1 MKFIS
6 RRFYSSVIEKT
17 VMISRSTDVFE
28 NLALEHW
35 YYQHSDFTNKSMLL
49 LWMNSNCV
57 VIGRHQNP
65 WLEINFDPDSNVQI
79 ARRNSGG
86 GTVFHDC
93 GNLNMTFFTHR
104 NVYNRKKNL
113 ELIVETL
120 KTEWNVVTEINERED
135 IVIENKYK
143 VKGFSNNKFHP
154 LPCNKINY
162 LTSVIY
168 LEILFI
174 YRYLAQLPNWVD
186 LMHTIIVLY

>member
-1 MKFIS
+1 MAYFA
-6 RRFYSSVIEKT
+6 RRFFSSVSEKT

-35 YYQHSDFTNKSMLL
+35 YYRYADFTNKKMLL
-49 LWMNSNCV
+49 LWINSNCV

-65 WLEINFDPDSNVQI
+65 WLEINFDPAIDVHI

-86 GTVFHDC
+86 GTVFHDS

-104 NVYNRKKNL
+104 DMYNRKNNL

-120 KTEWNVVTEINERED
+120 KNEWNILTEINERED

-143 VKGFSNNKFHP
+143 VKNFN
-154 LPCNKINY
+154 I
-162 LTSVIY
+162 
-168 LEILFI
+168 
-174 YRYLAQLPNWVD
+174 
-186 LMHTIIVLY
+186 

>member
-1 MKFIS
+1 MAFIT
-6 RRFYSSVIEKT
+6 RRFYSSAIEKT

-35 YYQHSDFTNKSMLL
+35 YYQHSDFTNKPMLL
-49 LWMNSNCV
+49 LWINSNCV

-65 WLEINFDPDSNVQI
+65 WLEMNFDPDNNVQL

-86 GTVFHDC
+86 GTVFHDY

-104 NVYNRKKNL
+104 DVYNRKKNL

-120 KTEWNVVTEINERED
+120 KTEWNVMTEINKRED

-143 VKGFSNNKFHP
+143 VKNLNNNTLF
-154 LPCNKINY
+154 LICF
-162 LTSVIY
+162 
-168 LEILFI
+168 ILYHAI
-174 YRYLAQLPNWVD
+174 KN
-186 LMHTIIVLY
+186 IIQHL

>member
-1 MKFIS
+1 MAYVT
-6 RRFYSSVIEKT
+6 RRFYSSIAKKS

-35 YYQHSDFTNKSMLL
+35 YYRNFDFTNKPMLL
-49 LWMNSNCV
+49 LWVNSKCV

-65 WLEINFDPDSNVQI
+65 WLEVNVDPFIDVRI

-86 GTVFHDC
+86 GTVFHDN

-104 NVYNRKKNL
+104 DLYNRKYNL

-120 KTEWNVVTEINERED
+120 KNEWNIVTNINKRED

-143 VKGFSNNKFHP
+143 VEGLNF
-154 LPCNKINY
+154 
-162 LTSVIY
+162 
-168 LEILFI
+168 
-174 YRYLAQLPNWVD
+174 
-186 LMHTIIVLY
+186 